1 MTFVLL
7 DKPHYGVSGVNI
19 SVKHVHHKLYIPGF
33 SISTKRSNENKKESK
48 TESNI
53 ICDVIQHEKDR
64 CRL

>member
-33 SISTKRSNENKKESK
+33 SISTKRSNENKNYNDHAKNEVS
-48 TESNI
+48 S
-53 ICDVIQHEKDR
+53 
-64 CRL
+64 

>member
-1 MTFVLL
+1 MDILHFVKKKKKEYVLIPW
-7 DKPHYGVSGVNI
+7 KI
-19 SVKHVHHKLYIPGF
+19 LYIY
-33 SISTKRSNENKKESK
+33 SETKRSNENKKESK